1 MDNELFEKAPIPE
14 AYFSLAMPVV
24 LSMLVTLVYN
34 MVDTYFIAHTGN
46 TDMVAGVSLTAP
58 VFTVMIALGDIF
70 GLGGSSVISR
80 LFGQHRFAD
89 GKRLSAFCFYA
100 AIATGLLILVLGLA
114 FRDPMLALLG
124 ATDDTWQY
132 ASDFYTLI
140 IVGSPFIIVSMTPSN
155 LLRTEGH
162 AVQSMIGS
170 VAGTAVNIVLNPLF
184 IHGFGWGAAGSAG
197 ATVIANICTD
207 AYFVWFTLRHSSN
220 LSIDPR
226 TVIDRARRRLAVTA
240 REVGSILAIGI
251 PSAIT
256 NLTQSVG
263 IVMINLFLLP
273 YGTDAV
279 AAMGIALKVIMI
291 AVLVFVGF
299 AFGAQPLIGYNY
311 GARNM
316 PRLRGIL
323 RFSYLFLSLF
333 ALVMTVVLSL
343 SDRSTDGILH
353 RGRHH
358 HHAGRRHAAGSA
370 AEPGVRSRRDGHDLH
385 LPVRRQG
392 GRRLCAV
399 DQQAG
404 CDAGDYPVRRLPAG
418 RLSGCNRRAGH
429 RRSADR
435 DCGGHPVRRDVA

>member
-1 MDNELFEKAPIPE
+1 MDNELFEKAPIPK

-220 LSIDPR
+220 LSIDR
-226 TVIDRARRRLAVTA
+226 
-240 REVGSILAIGI
+240 
-251 PSAIT
+251 
-256 NLTQSVG
+256 
-263 IVMINLFLLP
+263 
-273 YGTDAV
+273 
-279 AAMGIALKVIMI
+279 
-291 AVLVFVGF
+291 
-299 AFGAQPLIGYNY
+299 
-311 GARNM
+311 
-316 PRLRGIL
+316 
-323 RFSYLFLSLF
+323 
-333 ALVMTVVLSL
+333 
-343 SDRSTDGILH
+343 
-353 RGRHH
+353 
-358 HHAGRRHAAGSA
+358 
-370 AEPGVRSRRDGHDLH
+370 
-385 LPVRRQG
+385 
-392 GRRLCAV
+392 
-399 DQQAG
+399 
-404 CDAGDYPVRRLPAG
+404 
-418 RLSGCNRRAGH
+418 
-429 RRSADR
+429 
-435 DCGGHPVRRDVA
+435 

>member
-170 VAGTAVNIVLNPLF
+170 VAGTA
-184 IHGFGWGAAGSAG
+184 G
-197 ATVIANICTD
+197 
-207 AYFVWFTLRHSSN
+207 
-220 LSIDPR
+220 
-226 TVIDRARRRLAVTA
+226 
-240 REVGSILAIGI
+240 
-251 PSAIT
+251 
-256 NLTQSVG
+256 
-263 IVMINLFLLP
+263 
-273 YGTDAV
+273 
-279 AAMGIALKVIMI
+279 
-291 AVLVFVGF
+291 
-299 AFGAQPLIGYNY
+299 
-311 GARNM
+311 
-316 PRLRGIL
+316 
-323 RFSYLFLSLF
+323 
-333 ALVMTVVLSL
+333 
-343 SDRSTDGILH
+343 
-353 RGRHH
+353 
-358 HHAGRRHAAGSA
+358 
-370 AEPGVRSRRDGHDLH
+370 
-385 LPVRRQG
+385 
-392 GRRLCAV
+392 
-399 DQQAG
+399 
-404 CDAGDYPVRRLPAG
+404 
-418 RLSGCNRRAGH
+418 
-429 RRSADR
+429 
-435 DCGGHPVRRDVA
+435 

>member
-170 VAGTAVNIVLNPLF
+170 VAGTAVNIVLNP
-184 IHGFGWGAAGSAG
+184 AG

-343 SDRSTDGILH
+343 SDRLLMGFFIEDATIITLGAGMLRVQLLSLVCVAVVMVTTCTFQSAGKAVGAFVLSISRQGVMLAITLFVGSRLAGYQGVIAAQAIADLLTAIVAVILFVVMLP
-353 RGRHH
+353 
-358 HHAGRRHAAGSA
+358 
-370 AEPGVRSRRDGHDLH
+370 ELRSRKAR
-385 LPVRRQG
+385 
-392 GRRLCAV
+392 
-399 DQQAG
+399 
-404 CDAGDYPVRRLPAG
+404 
-418 RLSGCNRRAGH
+418 
-429 RRSADR
+429 
-435 DCGGHPVRRDVA
+435 

>member
-1 MDNELFEKAPIPE
+1 MDNELFEKAPIPK

-263 IVMINLFLLP
+263 IV
-273 YGTDAV
+273 
-279 AAMGIALKVIMI
+279 
-291 AVLVFVGF
+291 
-299 AFGAQPLIGYNY
+299 
-311 GARNM
+311 
-316 PRLRGIL
+316 
-323 RFSYLFLSLF
+323 
-333 ALVMTVVLSL
+333 
-343 SDRSTDGILH
+343 RSTCSCSPTVPT
-353 RGRHH
+353 R
-358 HHAGRRHAAGSA
+358 
-370 AEPGVRSRRDGHDLH
+370 
-385 LPVRRQG
+385 
-392 GRRLCAV
+392 
-399 DQQAG
+399 
-404 CDAGDYPVRRLPAG
+404 
-418 RLSGCNRRAGH
+418 
-429 RRSADR
+429 
-435 DCGGHPVRRDVA
+435 